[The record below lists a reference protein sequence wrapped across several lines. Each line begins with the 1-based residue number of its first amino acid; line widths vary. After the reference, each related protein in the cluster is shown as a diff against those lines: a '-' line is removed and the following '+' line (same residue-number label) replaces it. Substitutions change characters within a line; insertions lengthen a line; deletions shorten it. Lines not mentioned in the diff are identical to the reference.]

1 MKRRL
6 LVAVLSIAVFT
17 MATALVEV
25 AELSDQK
32 TNLTP
37 MKADPTRIEK
47 LRHGYITYDKN
58 KMYYYW

>member
-6 LVAVLSIAVFT
+6 FVAVLSIAVLT
-17 MATALVEV
+17 MATAPVE
-25 AELSDQK
+25 AAKLSDQE

-37 MKADPTRIEK
+37 MKADSKRVEK
-47 LRHGYITYDKN
+47 PHHGYITYDKN